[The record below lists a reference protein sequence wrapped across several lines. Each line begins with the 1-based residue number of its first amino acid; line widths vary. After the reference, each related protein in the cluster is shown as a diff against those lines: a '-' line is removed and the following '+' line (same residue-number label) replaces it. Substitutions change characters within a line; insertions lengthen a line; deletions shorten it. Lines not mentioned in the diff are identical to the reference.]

1 MDDFYIKGRFAL
13 ALDKDMAVEESQK
26 NRGTAPGPNV
36 QQETLAA
43 TAQSRVAEQPPGSM
57 RQMAA
62 LGRYLL
68 QTEVHTYAFSVAA
81 NAILSLFPFIVLL
94 LTISRVVF
102 HSPQME
108 HLIGDVLRDFLPTSG
123 DFVVHNMEK
132 LAHPHK
138 NIQIFSLIALLI
150 TSTGVFL
157 PLEVALNRVWGVEK
171 DRSYLMNQLVSLAL
185 AICVGL
191 LAMASVAMTQAQQSF
206 CAWLFN
212 GHSTDG
218 LIYAVVTHTLLNVC
232 AILANIALFF
242 FIYWLLPNRKIPIRA
257 VLPTSIVM
265 GLLWELAKMLYIRAL
280 PLLDFQSMYGPF
292 YVSVGLMIWAFISGL
307 LLLAGAQF
315 AALRHVR
322 RMARARG

>member
-1 MDDFYIKGRFAL
+1 
-13 ALDKDMAVEESQK
+13 MAAEEPQEPRTVTRQAG
-26 NRGTAPGPNV
+26 NP

-43 TAQSRVAEQPPGSM
+43 ATEQNRVAAQPPGSL
-57 RQMAA
+57 RQMLA

-81 NAILSLFPFIVLL
+81 NVILSLFPFIVLL
-94 LTISRVVF
+94 LTIARVVF
-102 HSPQME
+102 HSPRMAG
-108 HLIGDVLRDFLPTSG
+108 LIGDVLRDFLPTSG

-138 NIQIFSLIALLI
+138 KIQIFSLVALLI

-157 PLEVALNRVWGVEK
+157 PLEVALNRVWGIHK
-171 DRSYLMNQLVSLAL
+171 DRSYLMNQLVSLGL

-206 CAWLFN
+206 CAWLFA

-218 LIYAVVTHTLLNVC
+218 IVYNVVTHTLLNLC
-232 AILANIALFF
+232 AIIASIALFF
-242 FIYWLLPNRKIPIRA
+242 FIYWILPNRKIPVRA
-257 VLPTSIVM
+257 VLPASIVV
-265 GLLWELAKMLYIRAL
+265 GLLWELAKILYIRAL
-280 PLLDFQSMYGPF
+280 PWLDFQSMYGPF
-292 YVSVGLMIWAFISGL
+292 YVSVGLMMWAFISGL

-315 AALRHVR
+315 SAVR
-322 RMARARG
+322 YVQRTATSSRQTP